1 MTRVHTKIVIDMSTY
16 QVLEDEWYEYEGEV
30 AQCKGGGSTSTSKP
44 VPLDSYMT
52 GTLYPK
58 LKEQYAYLSSKY
70 PATRSFDEWL
80 GSNKTQQ
87 AGLQSNLT
95 GAQGSLGSL
104 SGLTQSLMTPEAYS
118 ASMQPY
124 LTKAYQG
131 IGMSGMPAGS
141 YADKNLAEATQQ
153 GYMAN
158 LGNILNASQ
167 AEQAQR
173 GQIGDIIQAQNTM
186 SGQEYAAKT
195 EPLDFIKQMEALY
208 HSGQIQKSAQS
219 GGGGLLGLF
228 G

>member
-1 MTRVHTKIVIDMSTY
+1 MRIHTKIVIDMSTY

-30 AQCKGGGSTSTSKP
+30 AQCKGGGTTSSTKP
-44 VPLDSYMT
+44 LNLDTYMSN
-52 GTLYPK
+52 TLYPA
-58 LKEQYAYLSSKY
+58 LQSQYSYLSSQY
-70 PATRSFDEWL
+70 PAKSSFEDWL
-80 GSNKTQQ
+80 SSSKSQQ
-87 AGLQSNLT
+87 AGLQSNLA

-118 ASMQPY
+118 QAMQPY

-158 LGNILNASQ
+158 LGNILGASQ

-173 GQIGDIIQAQNTM
+173 GQVSDIIQALNTM
-186 SGQEYAAKT
+186 TGQEYSAKT
-195 EPLDFIKQMEALY
+195 EPLDFIKAIQ
-208 HSGQIQKSAQS
+208 SGRYNQSVSKSSQS
-219 GGGGLLGLF
+219 GGGGLLSMF